1 MAHWRRASARAEE
14 SIEAR
19 IERALQSVRPLL
31 HLDEFTVELVE
42 FERETGVAVLR
53 VGGGCSDC
61 DMHAA
66 RLGQGIEA
74 HLRTRVTEV
83 REVRI
88 VAAGD
93 GGAGPHT

>member
-1 MAHWRRASARAEE
+1 MAALRRKSSDRAAV
-14 SIEAR
+14 EAR
-19 IERALQSVRPLL
+19 IQDALASLRTILQF
-31 HLDEFTVELVE
+31 DGFEAELVE
-42 FERETGVAVLR
+42 FHEDSGLAVLR

-93 GGAGPHT
+93 GGAVAHT

>member
-1 MAHWRRASARAEE
+1 MAALRRKGSDRAAV
-14 SIEAR
+14 EAR
-19 IERALQSVRPLL
+19 IRDALASLRTILQF
-31 HLDEFTVELVE
+31 DAFEAELVE
-42 FERETGVAVLR
+42 FREASGLAVLR
-53 VGGGCSDC
+53 IGGGCTDC

-83 REVRI
+83 REVQI

-93 GGAGPHT
+93 GGAAPHT